1 VLSFARHPAWAWGAL
16 RGRRFNFANV
26 AHKID
31 RLANGP
37 MSLFQYI
44 DEQFDQR
51 IGWDDL
57 ERLAAAWGGPLAV
70 KGIMRPEDSVRAI
83 GCGASAVMIS
93 NHGGR
98 QLDGAPA
105 AIDQIAANAQALDGR
120 GEIICD
126 GGIRRGSD
134 IVKALALGAKAC
146 SIGRP
151 YLYGL
156 AAAGEKGVDHVLSI
170 LRAEFQRTLVLAGI
184 DDVTAIP
191 PDRIRRR
198 R

>member
-1 VLSFARHPAWAWGAL
+1 V
-16 RGRRFNFANV
+16 NV

-31 RLANGP
+31 KLSQGP

-44 DEQFDQR
+44 DEQFDPC

-57 ERLAAAWGGPLAV
+57 EQLASTWGGPLAV

-83 GCGASAVMIS
+83 RCGASAVMIS

-105 AIDQIAANAQALDGR
+105 AIDQIAANAEALDGR

-134 IVKALALGAKAC
+134 IVKALALGATAC

-170 LRAEFQRTLVLAGI
+170 LRAEFHRTLILAGI
-184 DDVTAIP
+184 KDVANITS
-191 PDRIRRR
+191 DRIRTRH
-198 R
+198 